1 MARNRKILLALLA
14 LVVLVVGGFLFWF
27 YVIKEDAPPK
37 LGSKDLDSA
46 LTTTSVAASDGSTAV
61 TTAVSTAAPTGDS
74 TASSGTT
81 DGVDG
86 TWNLVGADSTVG
98 YRVTEVLGGLETEG
112 AGRTNKVTGS
122 LTIAGTQATAATFE
136 VDMTSI
142 TSNSDRRDNQFH
154 TRIMSTDKFPTA
166 TFTLTKP
173 IDFGSVPADG
183 QSVKASATG
192 DLTLHGVTKS
202 VTFDVDAKLQDGR
215 IGVLGN
221 IPVVFADYQIPNPTN
236 SFAKTEDH
244 GLLEFVLVFAK

>member
-1 MARNRKILLALLA
+1 MARNRKVLLALLT
-14 LVVLVVGGFLFWF
+14 LVVLVVGGFLLWF

-37 LGSKDLDSA
+37 LSTSDRDNA
-46 LTTTSVAASDGSTAV
+46 LTSTSAPVSSTAPPV
-61 TTAVSTAAPTGDS
+61 GESSSTTAGA
-74 TASSGTT
+74 TASTST
-81 DGVDG
+81 GVDG

-98 YRVTEVLGGLETEG
+98 YRVKEILGGLETEG
-112 AGRTNKVTGS
+112 AGRTSKVTGS
-122 LTIAGTQATAATFE
+122 LTIAGTRASAASFE
-136 VDMTSI
+136 VDMASI
-142 TSNSDRRDNQFH
+142 TSNSERRDGQFH
-154 TRIMSTDKFPTA
+154 DRIMSTKQFPTA

-173 IDFGSVPADG
+173 IDFGGVPADG

-202 VTFDVDAKLQDGR
+202 VTFDVDAKLQNGR

-221 IPVVFADYQIPNPTN
+221 IPVVFADYQIPNPSN